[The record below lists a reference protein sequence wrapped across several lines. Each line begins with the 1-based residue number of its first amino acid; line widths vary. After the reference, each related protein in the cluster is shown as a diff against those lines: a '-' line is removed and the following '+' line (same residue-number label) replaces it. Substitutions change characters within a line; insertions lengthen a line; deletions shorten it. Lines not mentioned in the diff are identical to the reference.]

1 MSTKKVDGVFEGG
14 GVKGIGLAGALAV
27 TEEQGYRFENV
38 AGTSAGAII
47 AALVAAGY
55 SAAELKAVIDN
66 LDYREFKD
74 ESLIDH
80 IPLLGPALSL
90 GFEKGIYEG
99 DYFEEWIREKLAAKG
114 VHTFADLRTAETDA
128 RWRWRLKVIAAD
140 ISRGKLLRFPDD
152 AVDYKLDPDDL
163 DVARAVRMSMSIPF
177 FFEPV
182 VLKSKEGRSCYI
194 VDGGVLSNFPVW
206 LFDSDGE
213 PAWPTFGYKLVNP
226 KENRPHQINGPLT
239 LFAAL
244 FSTMLDAHDARYIED
259 QHFARTIPIHTG
271 HVRSTDFDLSKADAA
286 WLYAQGRLAAREFF
300 DRWDFEAYKRQW
312 RQGAPDSRALR
323 L

>member
-14 GVKGIGLAGALAV
+14 GVKGIGLIGALAV

-55 SAAELKAVIDN
+55 SAAELKAVIDG

-74 ESLIDH
+74 ESLMDH

-99 DYFEEWIREKLAAKG
+99 DYFEEWMREKLAAKG
-114 VHTFADLRTAETDA
+114 VRTFADLRTAETDA

-182 VLKSKEGRSCYI
+182 VLKSKEGKDCYI

-206 LFDSDGE
+206 LFDTDGE
-213 PAWPTFGYKLVNP
+213 PEWPTFGYKLVNP
-226 KENRPHQINGPLT
+226 KENRPHPVNGPIT

-259 QHFARTIPIHTG
+259 QHFARTIPIQTG